1 MCGSFETELKQKF
14 KWLGQILSYKGISDS
29 VSETVRAREG
39 KIRGA
44 CLEIS
49 HIINDWRSKVSGGMA
64 TALTLWEACCIPSLL
79 HGAGTWTEISPA
91 IEKSLNQLQCWYLKL
106 IYQVGPGAPSAS
118 LLWDTNVLD
127 MSLRI
132 WKEKLLFVL
141 HLRNLEEKTLA
152 RTVYEEQKRQRW
164 PGLAIETENI
174 CQQLCIEDCNTTTLN
189 KLAYKKILTKALHRK
204 NEEMLRTFAQGKCER
219 IGREEYGRK
228 DYIDKKNIYHIRQQY
243 RSRFGLQPFSGNY
256 PNDKRYSM
264 TGGLCRCKEAREE
277 ESHLLSGQCKVFG
290 DLAEGFSD
298 FSNDESLVQLFSAVL
313 DRRDQLDK
321 YTKILDEEE

>member
-1 MCGSFETELKQKF
+1 M
-14 KWLGQILSYKGISDS
+14 
-29 VSETVRAREG
+29 SETVKAREG

-91 IEKSLNQLQCWYLKL
+91 VEKSLNQLQCWYLKL
-106 IYQVGPGAPSAS
+106 IYQVGQGAPSAS

-189 KLAYKKILTKALHRK
+189 KLAFKKILIKALHHK
-204 NEEMLRTFAQGKCER
+204 NEEMLFHFCS
-219 IGREEYGRK
+219 RK
-228 DYIDKKNIYHIRQQY
+228 
-243 RSRFGLQPFSGNY
+243 
-256 PNDKRYSM
+256 M
-264 TGGLCRCKEAREE
+264 
-277 ESHLLSGQCKVFG
+277 
-290 DLAEGFSD
+290 
-298 FSNDESLVQLFSAVL
+298 
-313 DRRDQLDK
+313 
-321 YTKILDEEE
+321 